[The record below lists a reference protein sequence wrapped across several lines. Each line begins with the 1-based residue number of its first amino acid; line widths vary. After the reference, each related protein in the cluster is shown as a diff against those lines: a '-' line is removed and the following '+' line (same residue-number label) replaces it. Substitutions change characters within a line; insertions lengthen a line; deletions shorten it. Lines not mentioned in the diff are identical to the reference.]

1 MKRPL
6 AEKLEA
12 LDDHLFLLR
21 DARHNGQRDDARFK
35 VLASELRLLI
45 CKSSG
50 TEDLLWRLTREMGV
64 DERVHVHVPGTVNLL
79 NPLAKGL
86 QFLFMPLL
94 RAGAGHPSVPVGH
107 VSFRKLVKQSP
118 AIFVD
123 GEHLTH
129 QKIIGLVANQ
139 IGSSHEADNLNPK
152 LQFLRRNLF
161 INNRPS
167 FFDILARDAEFTL
180 EIGERVISRA
190 EAAFSFKRKSRSREG
205 YGDLSIT
212 IRLQLKHS
220 VKEPICVATFESAVS
235 NINVQIIMT
244 ETAIRYQFTK
254 LAVAV
259 GAVEAPLPA
268 GWAPGTS
275 AAFCISYSSAHQQ
288 ARAII
293 NDVPMQEVELPLGF
307 VDVRE
312 MVPMPTPETSVL
324 LKEFI
329 AGHER
334 LLRPDEVGRL
344 AEGKPPY
351 FGRILKPGDAKD
363 PVFPP

>member
-1 MKRPL
+1 VKRPL

-12 LDDHLFLLR
+12 FDDHLFLLR
-21 DARHNGQRDDARFK
+21 DALHNVPRDDARFK

-50 TEDLLWRLTREMGV
+50 TEGLLWRLTREMGV
-64 DERVHVHVPGTVNLL
+64 DERVHVHVPGTVNLDD
-79 NPLAKGL
+79 PLVKGL
-86 QFLFMPLL
+86 RFLFMPLL
-94 RAGAGHPSVPVGH
+94 RAGAAHPSMPVGH
-107 VSFRKLVKQSP
+107 VSFRVLVKQSP

-129 QKIIGLVANQ
+129 EKIIGLVANQ
-139 IGSSHEADNLNPK
+139 IGSSHEADDLSPK
-152 LQFLRRNLF
+152 LQFFRRNLL
-161 INNRPS
+161 INDRPA
-167 FFDILARDAEFTL
+167 FFDILAR
-180 EIGERVISRA
+180 VISSA
-190 EAAFSFKRKSRSREG
+190 EAALSFKRKSRAREG

-212 IRLQLKHS
+212 TRLQLKHL
-220 VKEPICVATFESAVS
+220 VKEPICVATFHSAVS

-254 LAVAV
+254 SGVSV
-259 GAVEAPLPA
+259 GAVDAPVPA
-268 GWAPGTS
+268 EWTPGTS
-275 AAFCISYSSAHQQ
+275 AAFCISYSSTHQK

-293 NDVPMQEVELPLGF
+293 NDVPMREVELPLGF

-312 MVPMPTPETSVL
+312 MVRIPTPETSVL
-324 LKEFI
+324 LKELI

-334 LLRPDEVGRL
+334 LLRPDEVRTL

-351 FGRILKPGDAKD
+351 FGGILKPGDAED
-363 PVFPP
+363 PVFPDSLS